1 VPAHLQDAAAAL
13 TTLVNAPERGGRVA
27 GKALLAKYGIAKL
40 TELAPAK
47 IAEFTA
53 AAKATGLQPASA
65 PAGAAPAAESDLLA

>member
-13 TTLVNAPERGGRVA
+13 TALVNAPERGGRVA
-27 GKALLAKYGIAKL
+27 GKALLAAYGVAKL

-53 AAKATGLQPASA
+53 AAKATGLTKP
-65 PAGAAPAAESDLLA
+65 APAATGSDLLS